1 MLLFLVFGLLCYYSF
16 GDLKTPKLQMLRV
29 PYENKSGF
37 TEAIIKILVIVF
49 MLCNDVG
56 LSNFNPIIRTYINSL
71 VTI

>member
-1 MLLFLVFGLLCYYSF
+1 
-16 GDLKTPKLQMLRV
+16 MLRV